1 MIQTD
6 HGAKTMHSLNRV
18 TLIFLFATCPL
29 TLSVDA
35 QQGDQSSK
43 DKGIVA
49 ALSLREATQCADTKT
64 RDIEVNVAVTNTSAS
79 DIVLRRGLWQNVSV
93 LGLFGTK
100 TLSPL
105 LQSWSS
111 AADAGPGSTATEVT
125 IHPGNTFAYPVHLRL
140 DADVLKQPG
149 FYEVRVS
156 YDALRPTGTERPRNI
171 GGLTNEAIFQVRE
184 CGDLT
189 VSERPENATNGA
201 GNMSCQVPVPHALQD
216 ASFTVVYK
224 FETKDGKPVNIRKV
238 KNDFLPDSKFVACI
252 SRWTIPGTSQ
262 GVATFSRKPAEGWT
276 TSVSGEGTDV
286 VDLRSSH

>member
-1 MIQTD
+1 
-6 HGAKTMHSLNRV
+6 MHSLKRV
-18 TLIFLFATCPL
+18 MLIFLFAACPL
-29 TLSVDA
+29 TLPA
-35 QQGDQSSK
+35 GAMQGDQSSK
-43 DKGIVA
+43 DQGIVA
-49 ALSLREATQCADTKT
+49 ALSLREATQCMDTKS
-64 RDIEVNVAVTNTSAS
+64 RDIDVNVALTNTSPM
-79 DIVLRRGLWQNVSV
+79 DVVVRRGAGQNVSV

-125 IHPGNTFAYPVHLRL
+125 VHPGNTFAYSVHLRL

-156 YDALRPTGTERPRNI
+156 YDALRPTGTDGSRNI

-184 CGDLT
+184 CGNLA
-189 VSERPENATNGA
+189 VSERPENATNA
-201 GNMSCQVPVPHALQD
+201 AKTGNMSCQIPVPHALQD

-262 GVATFSRKPAEGWT
+262 GVATFSRKPTEGWT
-276 TSVSGEGTDV
+276 TSVSCEGTDV
-286 VDLRSSH
+286 VDLRPSH